1 MNEGVN
7 VFGQLGNL
15 ASLMKQAQQ
24 MGGKL
29 EGISTELKS
38 RRTTGSAGGG
48 MVEVEVNGLQEVL
61 GCKID
66 PKLMREEDRELL
78 EDLLVGAT
86 NEALAKARQ
95 LHAEA
100 MQSLAGGMNLPG
112 LQEAMA
118 GLTGG
123 KG

>member
-1 MNEGVN
+1 M
-7 VFGQLGNL
+7 FGGLGNL

-29 EGISTELKS
+29 EGISAELKS
-38 RRTTGSAGGG
+38 RRATGQAGGG
-48 MVEVEVNGLQEVL
+48 MVYVEVNGLQEVL

-66 PKLMREEDRELL
+66 PKLLREEDREFL
-78 EDLLVGAT
+78 EDLLVAAI
-86 NEALAKARQ
+86 NDALGKARGM
-95 LHAEA
+95 HAEA
-100 MQSLAGGMNLPG
+100 MQSLTGGMNLPG

-123 KG
+123 KA

>member
-1 MNEGVN
+1 M
-7 VFGQLGNL
+7 FGGLGNI

-29 EGISTELKS
+29 EGMSAELKA
-38 RRTTGSAGGG
+38 RRVTGQAGAG
-48 MVEVEVNGLQEVL
+48 MVQVEVNGLQEVL
-61 GCKID
+61 SCQID
-66 PKLMREEDRELL
+66 PKLMREEDREFL
-78 EDLLVGAT
+78 EDLIVGAV
-86 NEALAKARQ
+86 NDAVAKARAM
-95 LHAEA
+95 HSEA

-118 GLTGG
+118 QLTGG